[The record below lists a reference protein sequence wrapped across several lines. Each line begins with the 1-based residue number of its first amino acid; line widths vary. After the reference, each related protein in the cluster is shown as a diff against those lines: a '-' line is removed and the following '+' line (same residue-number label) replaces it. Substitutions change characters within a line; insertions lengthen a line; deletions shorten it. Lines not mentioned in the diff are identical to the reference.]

1 MLMVQLALVVA
12 IESVYDICCKKFWQS
27 CKQISEVWFGCT
39 GLITEE
45 EEADSIRMEGNTLQ
59 LRLPHRL
66 ISLQVAT
73 TRAYAPTANV
83 SMDYGSGQ

>member
-1 MLMVQLALVVA
+1 MSMVQLALVVA

-45 EEADSIRMEGNTLQ
+45 EADSIRMEGNTLQ

-73 TRAYAPTANV
+73 TRVCAPTANV